1 MTGLNGIE
9 GLGQAPGC
17 AAAVQK
23 VPCHGLPR
31 VAPRRS
37 HSVVVAD
44 EGSSPWESLR
54 GYTRRAGPR
63 EPLAQALNVPPRADA
78 LAPGRHRAAAPIKT
92 TTDMGR
98 GEASSSVGSGRGAV
112 DQVLSPAPERADIQ
126 RDHDRRRGGEGSDHR
141 ERDAVL
147 SQILALIV
155 DNEAGDGPSH
165 FSSSQRSPPLT
176 GGATHSGRAT
186 SVPISGPE

>member
-1 MTGLNGIE
+1 AGALS
-9 GLGQAPGC
+9 PG
-17 AAAVQK
+17 A
-23 VPCHGLPR
+23 HG
-31 VAPRRS
+31 
-37 HSVVVAD
+37 
-44 EGSSPWESLR
+44 
-54 GYTRRAGPR
+54 TAGPVKR
-63 EPLAQALNVPPRADA
+63 
-78 LAPGRHRAAAPIKT
+78 

-98 GEASSSVGSGRGAV
+98 GEVSSSVGSGRGAI
-112 DQVLSPAPERADIQ
+112 DPVLSPAPERADIQ

-176 GGATHSGRAT
+176 GGATHSGRAA
-186 SVPISGPE
+186 SVPISGTERRGRRKATSPDLP

>member
-37 HSVVVAD
+37 HSVVDAD

-63 EPLAQALNVPPRADA
+63 EPLAQALNVPPVLTRSRPADTEQPRRSKRQRIWGA
-78 LAPGRHRAAAPIKT
+78 ARHRRVSAQDAA
-92 TTDMGR
+92 
-98 GEASSSVGSGRGAV
+98 
-112 DQVLSPAPERADIQ
+112 LSIR
-126 RDHDRRRGGEGSDHR
+126 
-141 ERDAVL
+141 
-147 SQILALIV
+147 
-155 DNEAGDGPSH
+155 
-165 FSSSQRSPPLT
+165 F
-176 GGATHSGRAT
+176 
-186 SVPISGPE
+186 